1 MITPED
7 FRQLALGLP
16 EATEEPHF
24 ADVSFRVRKKI
35 FASMNPTEGT
45 AVLKL
50 TDLQQSVYCVWDTTA
65 CYPVPNKW
73 GKQGWT
79 VLQLAKV
86 DAEFAADILK
96 ASYCNVAPKKL
107 AEACPS

>member
-1 MITPED
+1 MITPDD

-16 EATEEPHF
+16 EATEAPHF
-24 ADVSFRVRKKI
+24 ADVSFRVKQKI
-35 FASMNPTEGT
+35 FASLNVSEGT

-50 TDLQQSVYCVWDTTA
+50 TELQQSVYCVWDTTA
-65 CYPVPNKW
+65 CYPVRNKW

-86 DAEFAADILK
+86 DAEFAADILN

-107 AEACPS
+107 AEACQS